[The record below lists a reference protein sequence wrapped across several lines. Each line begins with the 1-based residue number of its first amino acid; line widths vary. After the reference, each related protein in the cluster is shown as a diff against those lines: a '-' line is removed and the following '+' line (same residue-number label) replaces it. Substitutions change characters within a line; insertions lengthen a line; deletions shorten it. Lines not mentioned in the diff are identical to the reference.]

1 MELFD
6 YHKPVSL
13 EEACSLLVQFGQEA
27 RILAGGTDLILQL
40 KKQALNPKHVINIKS
55 LKELNFIRQEEDGF
69 VLGALAS
76 LADIV
81 EHPGLQKI
89 FACLV
94 DSAKSIGST
103 QVRNVATLGGNL
115 CNASPAADMAPGLL
129 VLDASVKIA
138 GPRGSRCLPLEKFF
152 LGPAEVDL
160 RAAEILT
167 EIRVPVPPK
176 GTRMIF
182 VKHGPRKAM
191 DISVV
196 SVAVAVT
203 WDKEKG
209 HCDRARVA
217 LGAVAPIPVRIRP
230 AEGLIE
236 GSRQD
241 EISPS
246 KVAEAVRR
254 AIRPISDV
262 RASAEYR
269 VQVAGA
275 LTERAVRH
283 AIHMA

>member
-1 MELFD
+1 MFD

-13 EEACSLLVQFGQEA
+13 EEACSLLAQFGEEA
-27 RILAGGTDLILQL
+27 RILAGGTDLLLQL
-40 KKQALNPKHVINIKS
+40 KKQAVNPKHVINIKG
-55 LKELNFIRQEEDGF
+55 LKELNFIRQEEEGF

-76 LADIV
+76 LSDIV
-81 EHPGLQKI
+81 EHPSLQKT
-89 FACLV
+89 FPCLV
-94 DSAKSIGST
+94 DSARSIGST

-138 GPRGSRCLPLEKFF
+138 GPRGSRCLPLEEFF
-152 LGPAEVDL
+152 PGPGRVDL
-160 RAAEILT
+160 RAGEILT

-182 VKHGPRKAM
+182 VKQGPRKAM

-196 SVAVAVT
+196 AVAVAGT
-203 WDKEKG
+203 WDEEKG
-209 HCDRARVA
+209 RCDRARVA
-217 LGAVAPIPVRIRP
+217 LGAVAPIPVRIRQ
-230 AEGLIE
+230 AEGLVE
-236 GSRQD
+236 GKRKD

-246 KVAEAVRR
+246 KVAEAVCQ

-275 LTERAVRH
+275 LAERAVRH
-283 AIHMA
+283 VIQMA

>member
-1 MELFD
+1 MFD
-6 YHKPVSL
+6 YHKPVSI
-13 EEACSLLVQFGQEA
+13 EEACSLLAQFGEEA

-40 KKQALNPKHVINIKS
+40 KKQAVNPKHVINIKG
-55 LKELNFIRQEEDGF
+55 LKELNFIRQEEEGF

-81 EHPGLQKI
+81 EHPSLQKT
-89 FACLV
+89 FPCLV
-94 DSAKSIGST
+94 DSARSIGST

-138 GPRGSRCLPLEKFF
+138 GPRGSRCLPLEEFF
-152 LGPAEVDL
+152 LGPGRVDL
-160 RAAEILT
+160 RAGEILT

-182 VKHGPRKAM
+182 FKQGPRKAM

-196 SVAVAVT
+196 AVAVAGT
-203 WDKEKG
+203 WDEEKG
-209 HCDRARVA
+209 RCDRARVA
-217 LGAVAPIPVRIRP
+217 LGAVAPIPVRVRQ
-230 AEGLIE
+230 AEGLVE
-236 GSRQD
+236 GKRKD

-246 KVAEAVRR
+246 KVAEAVCQ

-275 LTERAVRH
+275 LTERAIRH
-283 AIHMA
+283 VIHTA